1 LGKALKETLS
11 MDKKQSEAVQA
22 IRDHVEIEANIGVI
36 LGSGLGNLV
45 EHFEERVSIKYE
57 DIPNFPVSSVMGH
70 KGELV
75 AGRFS
80 GVPLFACSGRVHYY
94 EGYTIQEICF
104 PVQVLAGLG
113 VEKLIITNAAGAIN
127 ESYAPGDIVAIEDH
141 INLMG
146 DNPLRGTSNF
156 IDMTNAYD
164 RDLRSL
170 AHSVADELGMGL
182 NDGVYLV
189 LSGPSFETP
198 AEIRMMRSLGAD
210 MVGMS
215 TIPEVI
221 MANSLDVRVL
231 GLSMMTNMA
240 AGITGE
246 RLTHEEVFETTQR
259 AAEKFKILV
268 GGIIEKM
275 VSGER

>member
-1 LGKALKETLS
+1 
-11 MDKKQSEAVQA
+11 MDKKQTAAVSA
-22 IRDHVEIEANIGVI
+22 IKDRIKIEAKIGVI

-45 EHFEERVSIKYE
+45 DHFEDTVRIKY
-57 DIPNFPVSSVMGH
+57 DSIPHFPVSSVMGH

-80 GVPLFACSGRVHYY
+80 GVPLLACSGRVHYY
-94 EGYTIQEICF
+94 EGYTIQEVCF
-104 PVQVLAGLG
+104 PVKVLAGLG
-113 VEKLIITNAAGAIN
+113 IEKLIITNAAGAIN
-127 ESYAPGDIVAIEDH
+127 ESYSPGDIVAIGDH

-156 IDMTNAYD
+156 IDMTSAYD
-164 RDLRSL
+164 CDLRSL
-170 AHSVADELGMGL
+170 AHNVADQLGMEL
-182 NDGVYLV
+182 QEGVYLV

-198 AEIRMMRSLGAD
+198 AEIRMMRNMGAD

-221 MANSLDVRVL
+221 MANSLNVRVL

-240 AGITGE
+240 AGMTGE
-246 RLTHEEVFETTQR
+246 PLTHEEVFETTQK
-259 AAEKFKILV
+259 AAERFRILV
-268 GGIIEKM
+268 GGVIERM
-275 VSGER
+275 AQSA

>member
-1 LGKALKETLS
+1 LEKVSKETS
-11 MDKKQSEAVQA
+11 FMDKKQTEAVNS
-22 IRDHVEIEANIGVI
+22 IKDSIEIETKIGVI

-45 EHFEERVSIKYE
+45 DHFEDTVRIKYE
-57 DIPNFPVSSVMGH
+57 NIPHFPVSSVMGH

-80 GVPLFACSGRVHYY
+80 GVPLLACSGRVHYY
-94 EGYTIQEICF
+94 EGYTIQEVCF
-104 PVQVLAGLG
+104 PVKVMAGLG

-127 ESYAPGDIVAIEDH
+127 ESYSPGDIVAIGDH

-164 RDLRSL
+164 RDFRSL
-170 AHSVADELGMGL
+170 AHNVADQLGMEL
-182 NDGVYLV
+182 QEGVYLV

-198 AEIRMMRSLGAD
+198 AEIRMMRILGAD

-221 MANSLDVRVL
+221 MANSLNIRVL

-246 RLTHEEVFETTQR
+246 PLTHQEVFETTQR
-259 AAEKFKILV
+259 AAERFKIFV

-275 VSGER
+275 KGA

>member
-1 LGKALKETLS
+1 
-11 MDKKQSEAVQA
+11 MDKKQTEAVNA
-22 IRDHVEIEANIGVI
+22 IRDRIEIEAKIGVI

-45 EHFEERVSIKYE
+45 DHFEDTIRIKYE
-57 DIPNFPVSSVMGH
+57 SIPHFPVSSVMGH

-75 AGRFS
+75 AGLFS
-80 GVPLFACSGRVHYY
+80 GVPLLACSGRVHYY
-94 EGYTIQEICF
+94 EGYTIQEVCF
-104 PVQVLAGLG
+104 PVKVLAGLG

-127 ESYAPGDIVAIEDH
+127 ESYSPGDIVAIGDH

-170 AHSVADELGMGL
+170 AHKVADQLEMEL
-182 NDGVYLV
+182 NEGVYLV

-198 AEIRMMRSLGAD
+198 AEIRMMRNLGAD

-221 MANSLDVRVL
+221 MANSLNIRVL

-240 AGITGE
+240 AGMTGE
-246 RLTHEEVFETTQR
+246 PLTHQEVFETTQK
-259 AAEKFKILV
+259 AAERFKILV

-275 VSGER
+275 VSGEQ

>member
-1 LGKALKETLS
+1 
-11 MDKKQSEAVQA
+11 MDKRQAEAVNA
-22 IRDHVEIEANIGVI
+22 VRDHVKMEAKIGVI

-45 EHFEERVSIKYE
+45 DHFEDTVRIKYG
-57 DIPNFPVSSVMGH
+57 DIPNFPVSAVMGH

-80 GVPLFACSGRVHYY
+80 GVPLLACSGRVHYY

-127 ESYAPGDIVAIEDH
+127 ASYSPGDIVAIKDH

-170 AHSVADELGMGL
+170 AHKVADQLGMEL
-182 NDGVYLV
+182 EEGVYLV

-198 AEIRMMRSLGAD
+198 AEIRMMRNLGAD

-221 MANSLDVRVL
+221 MANSLNVRVL

-240 AGITGE
+240 AGMTGQP
-246 RLTHEEVFETTQR
+246 LTHEEVFETTQR
-259 AAEKFKILV
+259 AAEQFKILV
-268 GGIIEKM
+268 GGVIEKI
-275 VSGER
+275 VHSDE

>member
-1 LGKALKETLS
+1 
-11 MDKKQSEAVQA
+11 MDKKCREAVNS
-22 IRDHVEIEANIGVI
+22 IKDRIGSETKIGVV
-36 LGSGLGNLV
+36 LGSGLGGLAD
-45 EHFEERVSIKYE
+45 HFEDTVRIKYE
-57 DIPNFPVSSVMGH
+57 DIPHFPVSAVVGH

-80 GVPLFACSGRVHYY
+80 GVPVLGFSGRVHYY
-94 EGYTIQEICF
+94 EGYTIQEVCF
-104 PVQVLAGLG
+104 PVKVMGGLG

-127 ESYAPGDIVAIEDH
+127 ETYSPGDIIAISDH

-146 DNPLRGTSNF
+146 DNPLRGTMNF
-156 IDMTNAYD
+156 IDMTTAYD
-164 RDLRSL
+164 PDLRAL
-170 AHSVADELGMGL
+170 AHEAADQLGLELKE
-182 NDGVYLV
+182 GVYLV

-198 AEIRMMRSLGAD
+198 AEIRMMRKLGAD

-221 MANSLDVRVL
+221 MANSLKIRVL

-246 RLTHEEVFETTQR
+246 PLTPEEVIETADK
-259 AAEKFKILV
+259 AAERFKRLV
-268 GGIIEKM
+268 GGIIGRLAQSAK
-275 VSGER
+275 RKA

>member
-1 LGKALKETLS
+1 LEKVSKETS
-11 MDKKQSEAVQA
+11 FMDKKQTEAVNS
-22 IRDHVEIEANIGVI
+22 IKDSIEIETKIGVI

-45 EHFEERVSIKYE
+45 DHFEDTVRIKYE
-57 DIPNFPVSSVMGH
+57 NIPHFPVSSVMGH

-80 GVPLFACSGRVHYY
+80 GVPLLACSGRVHYY
-94 EGYTIQEICF
+94 EGYTIQEVCF
-104 PVQVLAGLG
+104 PVKVMAGLG

-127 ESYAPGDIVAIEDH
+127 ETYSPGDIVAIGDH

-170 AHSVADELGMGL
+170 AHNVADQLGMEL
-182 NDGVYLV
+182 QEGVYLV

-198 AEIRMMRSLGAD
+198 AEIRMMRILGAD

-221 MANSLDVRVL
+221 MANSLNIRVL

-246 RLTHEEVFETTQR
+246 PLTHQEVFETTQR
-259 AAEKFKILV
+259 AAERFKIFV

-275 VSGER
+275 KGA